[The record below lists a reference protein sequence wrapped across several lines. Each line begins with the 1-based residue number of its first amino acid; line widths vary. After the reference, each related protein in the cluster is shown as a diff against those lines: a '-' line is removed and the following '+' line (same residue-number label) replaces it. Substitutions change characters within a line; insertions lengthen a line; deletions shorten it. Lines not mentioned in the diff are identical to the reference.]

1 MASFSDDE
9 KFEVDAVLEQR
20 KRKGVLEYLVRWK
33 GAGDSADS
41 ESWEPAK
48 SIAGDCA
55 QAVKQFVASRKK
67 QRSTSRSRKV
77 SRSRSRSSS
86 RNRKAA
92 ASKEKSKSPSRSRGR
107 PSKAKED
114 TSLKKEEISK
124 VAAEGST
131 LATPDKVTQSKKA
144 IVITESNSTINF
156 NAAIVS
162 TEGNSSKVESK
173 DETDSSSKMASSSSA
188 TSNLEVQRVH
198 NEQRPVCVN
207 DNKPRSA
214 IWKVADYAVIVLFI
228 ISLIAAVFLFLEKI
242 FDLED
247 FKTQALPNMEILRTR
262 LSAGIKSLTDVAFQG
277 VDTISDAW
285 LYLVEQI
292 QGGNKVKANVGK
304 SASA

>member
-1 MASFSDDE
+1 M
-9 KFEVDAVLEQR
+9 
-20 KRKGVLEYLVRWK
+20 RWK
-33 GAGDSADS
+33 GAGDSTES
-41 ESWEPAK
+41 ETWEPAK
-48 SIAGDCA
+48 SIAADCA

-92 ASKEKSKSPSRSRGR
+92 VSKEKSKSPSRSRGR
-107 PSKAKED
+107 PPKAKTD
-114 TSLKKEEISK
+114 TSIKKEELTQ
-124 VAAEGST
+124 VAAESST
-131 LATPDKVTQSKKA
+131 LATLDKVTQSKRA
-144 IVITESNSTINF
+144 VVITESNSTITV
-156 NAAIVS
+156 NAATIS
-162 TEGNSSKVESK
+162 SEENSNKVESK
-173 DETDSSSKMASSSSA
+173 DNTDSSPKMTSSSPKMTSSSSA
-188 TSNLEVQRVH
+188 TSTLEVQRVH

-207 DNKPRSA
+207 DDKPRSA

-262 LSAGIKSLTDVAFQG
+262 LSDGIKSLTDVAFQG

-285 LYLVEQI
+285 LYLIEQI
-292 QGGNKVKANVGK
+292 QDGHKVRSNV
-304 SASA
+304 AS